1 MHFFGRHQHEN
12 KISKQAICGPYK
24 KTSNTSVGPIAK

>member
-12 KISKQAICGPYK
+12 KTSKEAICGPYINA
-24 KTSNTSVGPIAK
+24 SNTNVSPIAK